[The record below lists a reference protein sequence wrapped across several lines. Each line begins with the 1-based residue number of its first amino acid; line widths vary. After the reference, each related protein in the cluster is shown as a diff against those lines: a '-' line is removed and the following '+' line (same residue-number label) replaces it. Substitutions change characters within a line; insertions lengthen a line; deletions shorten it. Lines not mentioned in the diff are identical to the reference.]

1 MEINSGFVYMAKS
14 PQNFILINANIITLD
29 SFCPKASWV
38 VLEND
43 KIVAIGLGNEWK
55 TFKHKSTEIID
66 CNRKTIVPGFIDA
79 HLHLVAYAKSFITL
93 DLSRSENVLSIA
105 DIQSIIH
112 DHSTKNP
119 PRKWIF
125 GRGYHEFYLAEK
137 QHPNRRD
144 LDKAAP
150 DNPVMLTHRSGH
162 AHVLN
167 SMALKLV
174 HISNETG
181 DPTGGLIDRD
191 IKTGEPTGLLY
202 EMGEFL
208 SERIPPLDPQ
218 ELLRGVKLANQKLLS
233 LGITSV
239 QDASHSN
246 DIDQWKEIQSW
257 KKTGLF
263 KPRISLMLNLRGLKQ
278 IGAKNLSSFGW
289 KNQLHLNGIKIILDE
304 TTGQLNPLQEELNN
318 MVLKIHRSG
327 SQVAIH
333 AVEESAVESAC
344 SAINYALRRFPR
356 SNHRHRI
363 EHCAVCRP
371 PLMKRLASLGIM
383 VVTQPPFIFHNGD
396 RYLATVSNEQ
406 LPYLYPIGTLLK
418 AGIPVA
424 GSSDC
429 PIVPPNPLIG
439 IYAAVARKSE
449 TGKIVGEKEKISP
462 MDALRMYTIHAARAN
477 FEEEFKGSIAP
488 GKLADLAVLNGDPSR
503 AASDEIKDM
512 EVEMTIL
519 NGEVVWEKQR

>member
-1 MEINSGFVYMAKS
+1 MVKS
-14 PQNFILINANIITLD
+14 HQNIILINANIITLD
-29 SFCPKASWV
+29 PFFPEASWIV
-38 VLEND
+38 TESD
-43 KIVAIGLGNEWK
+43 KIASIGLGDEWK
-55 TFKHKSTEIID
+55 TFKYKGTEPID
-66 CNRKTIVPGFIDA
+66 CSGKTVLPGFIDA
-79 HLHLVAYAKSFITL
+79 HLHLVSYAKSFTTL
-93 DLSRSENVLSIA
+93 DLSPSDNVFSIA

-112 DHSTKNP
+112 DYSTKNP
-119 PRKWIF
+119 PNKWIF

-137 QHPNRRD
+137 RHPNRWD
-144 LDKAAP
+144 LDKVAP
-150 DNPVMLTHRSGH
+150 HNPVKLTHRSGH

-208 SERIPPLDPQ
+208 SECIPSVDSQ
-218 ELLRGVKLANQKLLS
+218 ELRRGAKLANQKLLS

-246 DIDQWKEIQSW
+246 DIEQWKEFYSW

-263 KPRISLMLNLRGLKQ
+263 GPRISLMLNLRGLKQ
-278 IGAKNLSSFGW
+278 IGKKNLSSCGW

-304 TTGQLNPLQEELNN
+304 TTGQLHPLQEELDNT
-318 MVLKIHRSG
+318 VLKIHKSG

-333 AVEESAVESAC
+333 AVEESTVESAC
-344 SAINYALRRFPR
+344 SAIEHALRRFPR

-363 EHCAVCRP
+363 EHCSVCSP
-371 PLMKRLASLGIM
+371 HLIKRLASLGVM

-396 RYLATVSNEQ
+396 RYLETVSNKQ

-462 MDALRMYTIHAARAN
+462 IDALRIYTIHAARAS
-477 FEEEFKGSIAP
+477 FEEDFKGSITP
-488 GKLADLAVLNGDPSR
+488 GKLADLVVLSGDPST
-503 AASDEIKDM
+503 ATPDEIKDM

-519 NGEVVWEKQR
+519 NGEMVWKKRR